1 MYVFQG
7 DTVKCDRVKY
17 KISNWHM
24 ETQNRIV
31 IDNRVVIMGC
41 CWPLEEI
48 YLVMELI
55 IRQLN
60 TACDL
65 ASEIQLRLK

>member
-7 DTVKCDRVKY
+7 DSVKCDRVKY
-17 KISNWHM
+17 KTSKWHM
-24 ETQNRIV
+24 VTQNRIV
-31 IDNRVVIMGC
+31 IDNRVEKGLILA
-41 CWPLEEI
+41 LEEI
-48 YLVMELI
+48 YLVRELI